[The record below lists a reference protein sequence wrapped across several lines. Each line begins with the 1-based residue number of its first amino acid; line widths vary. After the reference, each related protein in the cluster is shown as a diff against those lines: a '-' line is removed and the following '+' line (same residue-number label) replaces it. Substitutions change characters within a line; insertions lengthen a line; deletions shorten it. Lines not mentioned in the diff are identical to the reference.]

1 MYLLGNQTERRR
13 VNNSQRQSSDATFEL
28 IKIKK
33 PLNIKGFPNDN
44 LVEAAGIEPSFR
56 TVTHYYHSSIF

>member
-1 MYLLGNQTERRR
+1 M
-13 VNNSQRQSSDATFEL
+13 NNSQRQSSDATFEL